1 MASEIEKLRTAHA
14 LAVKLVM
21 VDPEYLPIFERIESE
36 LTQAEAATLT
46 DPVSKARALAAARR
60 QMAMS

>member
-1 MASEIEKLRTAHA
+1 MASKIERLHAAHA
-14 LAVKLVM
+14 LAATLVM
-21 VDPEYLPIFERIESE
+21 VDPEYLPIFERLESE

-46 DPVSKARALAAARR
+46 DPVSKARALSASR